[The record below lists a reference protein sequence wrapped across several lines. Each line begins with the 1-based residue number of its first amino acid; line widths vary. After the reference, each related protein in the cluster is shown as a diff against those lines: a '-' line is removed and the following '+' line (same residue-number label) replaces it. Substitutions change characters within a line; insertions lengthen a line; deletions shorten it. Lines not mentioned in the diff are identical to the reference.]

1 MRRAIPFLAPLLV
14 VGCVSSPSEPAP
26 VTEVVTSTAQPEPPV
41 VTDLQPLIDAAVA
54 THGGTA
60 GVAVSD
66 GADTL
71 VAGDAGGHVAWST
84 IKVPIAVAALR
95 ADPALAPVAG
105 AAIRSSDNAAA
116 ETLWASLGPP
126 EAAADATESVVAE
139 TGVVIDV
146 TETVTRPGFSSF
158 GQTPWTVSDQAVFA
172 AGLGCVAGADA
183 VLTDMA
189 WVDPDQRYGLGQFPG
204 ARFKGGWGPD
214 PDGGYTV
221 RQFGL
226 IPTDHGE
233 VGVALWV
240 KPASASY
247 LGAQAM
253 ATQLASDLGERLAGM
268 PATACDR

>member
-1 MRRAIPFLAPLLV
+1 MRRAFPFLAPLLLV
-14 VGCVSSPSEPAP
+14 ACVSPPPEPAP
-26 VTEVVTSTAQPEPPV
+26 VTEVVTSTAQPKEPV
-41 VTDLQPLIDAAVA
+41 ATDLQPLVDAAVA
-54 THGGTA
+54 THGGT
-60 GVAVSD
+60 GGIAVSD

-71 VAGDAGGHVAWST
+71 VAGDVGGHVAWST

-95 ADPALAPVAG
+95 EDPSLAPVAG

-126 EAAADATESVVAE
+126 ATAAAATEAVVAE
-139 TGVVIDV
+139 TGVAIDV

-172 AGLGCVAGADA
+172 AGLGCVAGAEA
-183 VLTDMA
+183 VLADMER
-189 WVDPDQRYGLGQFPG
+189 VDPDQRYGLGQFPG

-226 IPTDHGE
+226 IPTSHGE

-253 ATQLASDLGERLAGM
+253 ATDLASGLGERLEGKSAVTCG
-268 PATACDR
+268 R